1 MSNIEPDP
9 SEQLCGEDEPAQGLE
24 IIDPREVPLG
34 GPRAMQVRRTLPAR
48 GRTMIGPWCFVDHY
62 GPDDVSETGGM
73 NVPPHPHTGLQT
85 VSWLFTGRIDHEDS
99 AGHKATVT
107 PGSINLMT
115 AGRGISHTE
124 YSTPDTTVLHGAQL
138 WLALPDA
145 SRDTDPGFEAY
156 TPEPLNG
163 EDWDLRVFLGEF
175 AGERS
180 PVHSFHPVL
189 GAELV
194 IDATEHTVEVEF
206 DLNEDFEHGVLLD
219 EGKTLIQV
227 DPDSSGPR
235 SVLKTAQL
243 AHIATGARKLKFQVP
258 QGEQVVLLILGGTP
272 FGEQITMWWNF
283 VGRSHDEIVAYR
295 DAWQAAI
302 DADDAP
308 PAADADPHGRFPNVV
323 ADSHNDGALPAPK
336 LPNVRL
342 KPRP

>member
-1 MSNIEPDP
+1 MSNVEPDP
-9 SEQLCGEDEPAQGLE
+9 TEQLCGEDEPTQGLE

-34 GPRAMQVRRTLPAR
+34 GPRAMQVRRTLPER

-124 YSTPDTTVLHGAQL
+124 YSTADTTVLHGAQL
-138 WLALPDA
+138 WLALPDE

-156 TPEPLNG
+156 TPEPLSG

-175 AGERS
+175 AGQRS

-194 IDATEHTVEVEF
+194 VDATEHTVEVEF
-206 DLNEDFEHGVLLD
+206 ELNEEFEHGVLLD

-227 DPDSSGPR
+227 DPENGGPR
-235 SVLKTAQL
+235 GVLKTAQL
-243 AHIATGARKLKFQVP
+243 AHIATGASKLKLQVP
-258 QGEQVVLLILGGTP
+258 QGEQVILLLLGGTP

-295 DAWQAAI
+295 EAWQAAI
-302 DADDAP
+302 HADDAP
-308 PAADADPHGRFPNVV
+308 PAADADPHGRFPSVV
-323 ADSHNDGALPAPK
+323 ADSHDDGALPAPT

>member
-9 SEQLCGEDEPAQGLE
+9 SEQLCGEDEPALGLE
-24 IIDPREVPLG
+24 VIEPREVPLG

-85 VSWLFTGRIDHEDS
+85 VSWLFTGRIDHQDS
-99 AGHKATVT
+99 AGHQATVV

-124 YSTPDTTVLHGAQL
+124 YSTADTTVLHGAQL
-138 WLALPDA
+138 WLALPED
-145 SRDTDPGFEAY
+145 SRDTDPDFEAF
-156 TPEPLNG
+156 TPEPLRG

-175 AGERS
+175 AGQRS

-194 IDATEHTVEVEF
+194 VDATEHTVTVEF
-206 DLNEDFEHGVLLD
+206 DLNTDFEYGVLLD
-219 EGKTLIQV
+219 EGKSLIQV
-227 DPDSSGPR
+227 DPDDNGPR
-235 SVLKTAQL
+235 TVLRTAQL
-243 AHIATGARKLKFQVP
+243 AHIATGARKLRFQVP
-258 QGEQVVLLILGGTP
+258 QGEQIIFLILGGTP

-302 DADDAP
+302 HAEDAP
-308 PAADADPHGRFPNVV
+308 AGNADPRDRFPSVV
-323 ADSHNDGALPAPK
+323 ADSRDDGALPAPK

>member
-1 MSNIEPDP
+1 MSNVEPDP
-9 SEQLCGEDEPAQGLE
+9 AEQVCGEDEPTRGLE
-24 IIDPREVPLG
+24 VIDPREVPLG

-124 YSTPDTTVLHGAQL
+124 YSTADTTVLHGAQL
-138 WLALPDA
+138 WLALPDD

-156 TPEPLNG
+156 TPEPFSG
-163 EDWDLRVFLGEF
+163 EDWDLRVFLGEL
-175 AGERS
+175 AGQRS

-194 IDATEHTVEVEF
+194 VDATEHTVEVEF
-206 DLNEDFEHGVLLD
+206 DLAEDFEHGILLD

-227 DPDSSGPR
+227 DPDEDGPKT
-235 SVLKTAQL
+235 VLKTAQL
-243 AHIATGARKLKFQVP
+243 AHLATGAKKLRVQVP
-258 QGEQVVLLILGGTP
+258 QGEQVILLILGGTP

-308 PAADADPHGRFPNVV
+308 PADRADPHGRFPSVV
-323 ADSHNDGALPAPK
+323 PDSHDDGALPAPT